1 MKQGPGEKNSAVNPP
16 SLQWRLQNNSSIR
29 LSNPNLLGAGKKD
42 KEARWVIFTSLN
54 FKLLAW
60 EMPTLSMKHS
70 KRNEKMSEAQ
80 IFESHKIIPAC
91 DRVWECKPTRAERR
105 NRKRRPFWTAM
116 PKWIIGMQ
124 CVACS
129 DTPHHG
135 RRRATLWFLKWK
147 FGPAKVGFIGPAGNS
162 PAGIPHS
169 RRQAQ
174 LHDIC
179 FLK

>member
-1 MKQGPGEKNSAVNPP
+1 
-16 SLQWRLQNNSSIR
+16 
-29 LSNPNLLGAGKKD
+29 
-42 KEARWVIFTSLN
+42 
-54 FKLLAW
+54 
-60 EMPTLSMKHS
+60 MPTLSMKHS
-70 KRNEKMSEAQ
+70 ERDEKMSEAQ

-135 RRRATLWFLKWK
+135 RRRATQRFLKWK

-162 PAGIPHS
+162 PPVSHPAEDKRS
-169 RRQAQ
+169 FMTSA
-174 LHDIC
+174 
-179 FLK
+179 F